1 VLIAELI
8 RKKRDGGELTAEEI
22 DFLVAGITD
31 GTVTDAQGR
40 RMKVG
45 SGAFLPTA
53 IGMPYVK
60 E

>member
-31 GTVTDAQGR
+31 GTVTDAQ
-40 RMKVG
+40 VG
-45 SGAFLPTA
+45 A
-53 IGMPYVK
+53 
-60 E
+60 